1 MLAKDRAAKVRDVA
15 NIMIRRRQREA
26 VNEAV
31 MRVIRRLIR

>member
-1 MLAKDRAAKVRDVA
+1 VRDVA
-15 NIMIRRRQREA
+15 NIILTRRRREA